1 MKVGFVGAGNM
12 AAAMARGW
20 AGAEG
25 GPEAMVFRDIDAA
38 RAEALA
44 AEVGGAVAGTA
55 AELVADSDLVVL
67 AVKPAALAEVA
78 AELAPAGPPAVL
90 SVLAATRLERVREAF
105 PGVPVIRVMPNQP
118 VEVRRGA
125 LCVARGDGVPDEIE
139 RPVLELLGV
148 LGEVVEIDEAQ
159 MEAAMAVMSSA
170 PAYVA
175 LVAEVIARTGTAE
188 GLAPDLSAR
197 LVREMVAGT
206 AELLR
211 VRDPEDIRRRVAS
224 PGGATEAGLEAL
236 EEHAIADA
244 FEAAA
249 DASLARFR

>member
-105 PGVPVIRVMPNQP
+105 PGVPVMRVMPNQP
-118 VEVRRGA
+118 VEVRRGV
-125 LCVARGDGVPDEIE
+125 LCVARGDGVPDEVE
-139 RPVLELLGV
+139 RPVHELLAV

-188 GLAPDLSAR
+188 GLDPDLSAR

-211 VRDPEDIRRRVAS
+211 ARDPEDIRRRVAS